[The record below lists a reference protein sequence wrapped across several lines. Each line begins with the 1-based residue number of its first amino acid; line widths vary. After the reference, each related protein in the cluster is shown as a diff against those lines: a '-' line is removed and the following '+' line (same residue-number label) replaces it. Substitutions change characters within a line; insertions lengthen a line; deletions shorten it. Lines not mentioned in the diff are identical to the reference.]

1 MPPKPRWNTITISL
15 PEDFFHVSKTG
26 KIKIMQPLTDK
37 GNIKTVDKKKS
48 VILTTA
54 PIPQPTISGGMYQTQ
69 EEVNASGDTTRK
81 ARKILGTAKE
91 EASKR
96 KLRKEHGTKKR
107 TIDTL
112 IRQDIENVRK
122 NGETYLDGKTKRDTP
137 FRDKAVVV
145 SNIKQFHE
153 NKKNAKESMNEKMAR
168 LRALRGKPKN

>member
-69 EEVNASGDTTRK
+69 EEVNASGGTTRTTRK
-81 ARKILGTAKE
+81 NLGTAKE
-91 EASKR
+91 EATKR
-96 KLRKEHGTKKR
+96 KLRKEQGTKKR
-107 TIDTL
+107 MIDTF
-112 IRQDIENVRK
+112 IRQDFEDFEK
-122 NGETYLDGKTKRDTP
+122 NLDGETMRHTP
-137 FRDKAVVV
+137 HRDKAVVV
-145 SNIKQFHE
+145 SNIKKFHE